1 MNEIKNRKFPL
12 ERDLYGIQNSK
23 IINCRFEGVEDG
35 ESALKETKD
44 IIIKKCYFDLRYPIW
59 HFNNVKIYDSE
70 MTTSCRAALWYGYN
84 LKIKRSKL
92 NGIKV
97 VRECKN
103 VRISDSEINSQ
114 EFAWKSKKIEISNSK
129 IISEYAFFD
138 SKKVV
143 LGNTNFFGKYSF
155 QYIDGIEIIDSV
167 LDTKDAFWHS
177 KNVVVKNSI
186 IKGEYLGW
194 YSENLTFINCK
205 IIGTQPLCYF
215 KNLKLID
222 CEMIDTDLSF
232 EYSEV
237 EATIRGNVL
246 SIKNPYKGRIEVD
259 SIDKIILTS
268 DSKYPSECLIIDKS
282 TIK

>member
-70 MTTSCRAALWYGYN
+70 MTTSCRAALWYGDY

-114 EFAWKSKKIEISNSK
+114 EFAWNSNLK
-129 IISEYAFFD
+129 EMFEFFD
-138 SKKVV
+138 MKEDDESFDANTVSGFV
-143 LGNTNFFGKYSF
+143 TEFLGEIPVAGKTF
-155 QYIDGIEIIDSV
+155 
-167 LDTKDAFWHS
+167 
-177 KNVVVKNSI
+177 
-186 IKGEYLGW
+186 EY
-194 YSENLTFINCK
+194 
-205 IIGTQPLCYF
+205 
-215 KNLKLID
+215 KNLKID
-222 CEMIDTDLSF
+222 VM
-232 EYSEV
+232 
-237 EATIRGNVL
+237 
-246 SIKNPYKGRIEVD
+246 
-259 SIDKIILTS
+259 
-268 DSKYPSECLIIDKS
+268 KS
-282 TIK
+282 TVKRVLQIKVTVNKITEE